1 MLLHPLLNTHHFKI
15 FTKIAEFVSQPVK
28 KKVQIISHFSVLLR
42 SKGCNGTIIREKNCK
57 KLVFNYLQLIT
68 FLGSNSIFVW

>member
-28 KKVQIISHFSVLLR
+28 REKVQIISPFSVLLR
-42 SKGCNGTIIREKNCK
+42 LKGCKGTIIRVEN
-57 KLVFNYLQLIT
+57 
-68 FLGSNSIFVW
+68 FLN